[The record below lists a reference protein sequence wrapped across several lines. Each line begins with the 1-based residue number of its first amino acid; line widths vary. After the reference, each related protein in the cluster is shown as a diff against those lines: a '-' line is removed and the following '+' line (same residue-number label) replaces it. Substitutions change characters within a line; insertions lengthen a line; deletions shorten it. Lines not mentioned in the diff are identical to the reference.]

1 MIELPESESAEA
13 MADFSFSSKS
23 PPGGINVGSPRK
35 VASSIE
41 PGLDPDL
48 EIHIVMVAITAHRIN
63 GMLSRHD
70 HDFLID
76 RPHTQKP
83 MKSVHPNADDQEAS
97 FMEPV
102 GTNLISF
109 VQNWLAEVLRSGLRS
124 PKPLLES
131 NIVNMSEAA
140 RQIDNQFEF
149 PHL

>member
-83 MKSVHPNADDQEAS
+83 MN
-97 FMEPV
+97 
-102 GTNLISF
+102 F